1 MPLAGDPV
9 IIAHFFMR
17 NDFWHVQAI
26 GSGERATW
34 HPEATWHQRQR
45 CQWRCH
51 ITDTDDTYYLIPPQV
66 FLFFISTRYQLRSA
80 SGQSWRSQIV
90 SVIFALLWRASFDT
104 SVAGCHVHQPPPQ
117 PPNKVKIRLLS
128 LFSSTK
134 FFNKT
139 LIVSTQHRDALLS
152 SYRQDGIGSSC
163 PTPRDPWCE
172 GCEQFQGRWR
182 QARLEKKLSR
192 RKKFH
197 RQNVLF
203 RCTITLMKPRL
214 TQDKILHLIVGLRYE
229 LKWCLCGCLCG
240 V

>member
-1 MPLAGDPV
+1 MW
-9 IIAHFFMR
+9 
-17 NDFWHVQAI
+17 NDFWQFKRS

-51 ITDTDDTYYLIPPQV
+51 ITDINDTYYLIPPQV

-134 FFNKT
+134 FFKGSSKIKQNCYCH
-139 LIVSTQHRDALLS
+139 QDALLS
-152 SYRQDGIGSSC
+152 SCHQDGIGSSC

-182 QARLEKKLSR
+182 QG
-192 RKKFH
+192 
-197 RQNVLF
+197 Q
-203 RCTITLMKPRL
+203 
-214 TQDKILHLIVGLRYE
+214 LRE
-229 LKWCLCGCLCG
+229 CW
-240 V
+240 